1 MNDCKATLRGGC
13 RSGTTTGR
21 GASISK
27 DANRTGFQLAAS
39 RISLAVG
46 MSAWP
51 LMSPAVVMTTKAVL
65 KSDLVAE

>member
-1 MNDCKATLRGGC
+1 MNDCNAVLRGGC
-13 RSGTTTGR
+13 RTTSGR

-46 MSAWP
+46 MGAWP
-51 LMSPAVVMTTKAVL
+51 LMSPAVVMSSKAVL
-65 KSDLVAE
+65 KSELVAA